1 MTEFLGKLFDRVY
14 TEKDF
19 GINVAIFV
27 AGLAGMSC
35 YLILHDYVLTLFAFI
50 IPFPIVKIIAGG
62 WHQRLLAQKGKAASR
77 QQLAALYDS
86 LTDSEK
92 NVVQHFVAF
101 GGAVMTW
108 GQMNRLDDPQ
118 TGVESLVRKGLLGTS
133 VSVDGMHETFELDLT
148 LFAFAYRWRASQN
161 TDSAAEG

>member
-118 TGVESLVRKGLLGTS
+118 TGVESLFGRDYWYLRVRGWNARDLRAG
-133 VSVDGMHETFELDLT
+133 LT

>member
-14 TEKDF
+14 AEKDF
-19 GINVAIFV
+19 SINVAIFV

-35 YLILHDYVLTLFAFI
+35 YLVLHDSVLTLFAFI
-50 IPFPIVKIIAGG
+50 ISFPIVKIIAGG
-62 WHQRLLAQKGKAASR
+62 WHQRLMARKGKATAE
-77 QQLAALYDS
+77 QQLAALCDS

-92 NVVQHFVAF
+92 DVVQHFVAH

-118 TGVESLVRKGLLGTS
+118 TGVESLARRGLLCTS
-133 VSVDGMHETFELDLT
+133 VSVDGMRETFELDLT
-148 LFAFAYRWRASQN
+148 LFTYAYRWQAPQKMN
-161 TDSAAEG
+161 VPV

>member
-118 TGVESLVRKGLLGTS
+118 TGVESPGSEGITGYLRVRGWNAR
-133 VSVDGMHETFELDLT
+133 DLRAGSDA
-148 LFAFAYRWRASQN
+148 FAFAYRWRASQN

>member
-1 MTEFLGKLFDRVY
+1 MTEFLEKLFDRVY
-14 TEKDF
+14 AEKDF
-19 GINVAIFV
+19 SINVAIFV
-27 AGLAGMSC
+27 AGLAGMTC

-62 WHQRLLAQKGKAASR
+62 WHQRLLARKGKVVSR

-92 NVVQHFVAF
+92 DVVQHFVAH

-118 TGVESLVRKGLLGTS
+118 TGVESLARRGLLSTS
-133 VSVDGMHETFELDLT
+133 VSVDGMSETFELDQM
-148 LFAFAYRWRASQN
+148 LFTFAYRLRAPQN
-161 TDSAAEG
+161 TNTMAES

>member
-14 TEKDF
+14 AEKDF
-19 GINVAIFV
+19 SINVAIFV

-35 YLILHDYVLTLFAFI
+35 YLVLHDSVLTLFAFI
-50 IPFPIVKIIAGG
+50 ISFPIVKIIAGG
-62 WHQRLLAQKGKAASR
+62 WHQRLMARKGKVTAE

-92 NVVQHFVAF
+92 DVVQHFVAH

-108 GQMNRLDDPQ
+108 GQMNQLDDPQ
-118 TGVESLVRKGLLGTS
+118 TGVESLARRGLLCTS
-133 VSVDGMHETFELDLT
+133 VSVDGMRETFGLDLT
-148 LFAFAYRWRASQN
+148 LFTYACNGKRLQS
-161 TDSAAEG
+161 

>member
-14 TEKDF
+14 AEKDF
-19 GINVAIFV
+19 SINVAIFV

-35 YLILHDYVLTLFAFI
+35 YLVLHDSVLTLFAFI
-50 IPFPIVKIIAGG
+50 ISFPIVKIIAGG
-62 WHQRLLAQKGKAASR
+62 WHQRLMARKGKATVE

-92 NVVQHFVAF
+92 DVVQHFVVH

-108 GQMNRLDDPQ
+108 GQEIP
-118 TGVESLVRKGLLGTS
+118 LVKSYLLKME
-133 VSVDGMHETFELDLT
+133 VKILLI
-148 LFAFAYRWRASQN
+148 
-161 TDSAAEG
+161 

>member
-1 MTEFLGKLFDRVY
+1 MTEFLGKLFDKVY
-14 TEKDF
+14 AERDF
-19 GINVAIFV
+19 SINVAIFV

-35 YLILHDYVLTLFAFI
+35 YLVLHDSVLTLFAFI
-50 IPFPIVKIIAGG
+50 ISFPIVKIIAGG
-62 WHQRLLAQKGKAASR
+62 WHQRIMARKSKAAAE

-92 NVVQHFVAF
+92 DVVQHFVAH

-118 TGVESLVRKGLLGTS
+118 IGVESLARRGLLCTS
-133 VSVDGMHETFELDLT
+133 VSVDGMRETFELDLT
-148 LFAFAYRWRASQN
+148 LFIFAYRWQAPQKIGITTLS
-161 TDSAAEG
+161 